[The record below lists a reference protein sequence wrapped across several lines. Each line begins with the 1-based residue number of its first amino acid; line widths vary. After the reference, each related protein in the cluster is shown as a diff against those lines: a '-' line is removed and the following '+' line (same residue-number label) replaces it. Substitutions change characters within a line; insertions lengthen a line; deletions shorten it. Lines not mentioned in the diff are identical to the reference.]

1 MSPSKAALA
10 KFMTTLEQRHEDVS
24 IRDLKGG
31 PPEVVSSG
39 SLALDYALGSG
50 GWVKGRLN
58 ELWGREQTGKSTM
71 LNVSTA
77 AFQKAEPSKLA
88 AWIDVEG
95 TYDLEWAAA
104 HGVDLSENRF
114 VLVQPGNA
122 EEVAD
127 LVKEL
132 VNAKDNGEPMF
143 GFITLDSVG
152 AMITQTEKDKDAE
165 EATVAAVAKVIT
177 RMVKI
182 CSADMGRT
190 GAILNI
196 INQVRANLA
205 YGADITRTGGFALGH
220 VTTHRVQFKRTG
232 TKPYMV
238 GGKGDE
244 VQAGQEIAMFIE
256 KNKVAP
262 PRRTAIAT
270 FWNQTTEK
278 YGPIGLDV
286 ARDVF
291 NTARNIPGIFARRSA
306 WFDLPDGS
314 KHNGEDAVVKYLR
327 ENAEARKAIREK
339 VLATRA
345 GEVITDPL
353 KEG

>member
-10 KFMTTLEQRHEDVS
+10 KFMTSLETRHEDVT

-31 PPEVVSSG
+31 PPEVVPTG

-71 LNVSTA
+71 LNVSVA
-77 AFQKAEPSKLA
+77 AFQQAVPDRMA

-95 TYDLEWAAA
+95 TFDLEWARM
-104 HGVDLSENRF
+104 HGVDLDPTRF
-114 VLVQPGNA
+114 LLVQPGNA
-122 EEVAD
+122 EQVAD

-132 VNAKDNGEPMF
+132 INAEDGGEPMF
-143 GFITLDSVG
+143 GFLNLDSVG
-152 AMITQTEKDKDAE
+152 AMITETEKQKDAD
-165 EATVAAVAKVIT
+165 EATVAAVAKVVT

-182 CSADMGRT
+182 CSADMGKT

-232 TKPYMV
+232 TKPYMI
-238 GGKGDE
+238 GGKNDE
-244 VQAGQEIAMFIE
+244 VQVGQEIAMFVE

-262 PRRTAIAT
+262 ARRTALAT
-270 FWNQTTEK
+270 FWNQTTDK
-278 YGPIGLDV
+278 YGEVGLDV

-291 NTARNIPGIFARRSA
+291 NTARNVPNVFERKSA
-306 WFDLPDGS
+306 WFHLPDGS
-314 KHNGEDAVVKYLR
+314 KHNGEDAAVKYLR
-327 ENAEARKAIREK
+327 ENPEARRVVRER
-339 VLATRA
+339 VLATRS
-345 GEVITDPL
+345 GEVITDPI